1 MWNLV
6 VALAENKPGRVANIA
21 DILGK
26 NGIDILMTDIADE
39 GQYGVVRLLTANPD
53 KTRNILYNE
62 NVTAALTKVALVE
75 MPDEP
80 GVLAKLMKMLAEEQ
94 INVKQVMGCILERG
108 KRAAFVIIP
117 DGDPAYAEEKLAG
130 RGVRILEEI

>member
-117 DGDPAYAEEKLAG
+117 DGDPA
-130 RGVRILEEI
+130 